1 MNTIRLLLTVCTAV
15 GCLAAE
21 PTPLSK
27 VKRVHIEELAG
38 NKTAAQIRDMII
50 NALQSAGVF
59 VVTENP
65 DKADA
70 ILRGSAE
77 DEVFTDTFQ
86 TSEGVNARASL
97 SGAVGTSRVTT
108 GRRGA
113 ASVGVGLDESEK
125 ISERKHEAMA
135 AVRLINTDGDVI
147 WSTTQESLGA
157 KFKGASADVADKV
170 VKQLLAD
177 IERSRRSQ

>member
-1 MNTIRLLLTVCTAV
+1 MNTIRLLLALFTAV

-21 PTPLSK
+21 PNPLSK

-77 DEVFTDTFQ
+77 DE
-86 TSEGVNARASL
+86 
-97 SGAVGTSRVTT
+97 RVY
-108 GRRGA
+108 RYFP
-113 ASVGVGLDESEK
+113 DE
-125 ISERKHEAMA
+125 
-135 AVRLINTDGDVI
+135 
-147 WSTTQESLGA
+147 
-157 KFKGASADVADKV
+157 
-170 VKQLLAD
+170 
-177 IERSRRSQ
+177 RRSQREGLAERSSRNLTRDHRPAWSGKCRHRS